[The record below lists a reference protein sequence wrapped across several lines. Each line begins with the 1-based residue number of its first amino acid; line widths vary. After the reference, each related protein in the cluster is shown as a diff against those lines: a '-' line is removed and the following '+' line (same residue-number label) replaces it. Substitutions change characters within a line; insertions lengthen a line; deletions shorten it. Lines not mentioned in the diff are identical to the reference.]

1 MKKEDDNSFGTVSVS
16 VGLVALVL
24 SLSNQITSIVLGI
37 IAIVLANKQHQVNK
51 NIWCKWGKNLGITSI
66 VVSVVLII
74 IAVIVLA
81 KNPEIL
87 KQLSDIQS

>member
-1 MKKEDDNSFGTVSVS
+1 MKKGDDNSFGTVSVS
-16 VGLVALVL
+16 VGLVSLVL

-51 NIWCKWGKNLGITSI
+51 NIWCKWGKNLGIVSI
-66 VVSVVLII
+66 VISIILII

-87 KQLSDIQS
+87 QQLTQIQA